1 MHTYAIIHTKYDALK
16 SHSDKTTFF
25 TRLYTCVMC
34 VCVCVCMCMH
44 VYTCIYVCSCVCIC
58 TRTRRVESKRTVF
71 SSERFPAVFHHLPSR
86 EGKKRKIEKNI
97 RDEERTIFT
106 RSLPNI
112 LPTPSLTLE
121 GKLYLP
127 RGVSHAKEASRRD
140 DWIGRQ
146 PG

>member
-25 TRLYTCVMC
+25 TRLYTCVTC
-34 VCVCVCMCMH
+34 VCVYVCVCMCIR
-44 VYTCIYVCSCVCIC
+44 VYTYTHVCVYVHVH
-58 TRTRRVESKRTVF
+58 VESNRNEQF
-71 SSERFPAVFHHLPSR
+71 SLRFPAVFHHPPSR